1 MSEAND
7 GAIGGDMY
15 ETKTLN
21 AMKQKGFVTI
31 AIGKEHYFKMA
42 VNLLH
47 SYHYHTPPKNRFPFA
62 IISNVE
68 NEYTVEFDDV
78 IVVPDLEASY
88 MSKITMLSIPLYE
101 QNVFID
107 ADCLAYGNL
116 NELFEIG
123 FGPQQTGMLGC
134 GRVIEW
140 QHNGN
145 ADEVDGWYSSENL
158 GKYRDVVK
166 YGVNMHGGVL
176 FFRADDTTRHIYNT
190 CLDIVQNY
198 EDYHFRM
205 FTKPADEPI
214 MALALAVHGQHPIDS
229 GGFDTGRILG
239 FLPVLRKV
247 SVNICKGECSYYYIY
262 SGGPKKRVKN
272 TLLMHWQNCNT
283 TRALYRREL
292 KRLEHGRRLTDDV
305 EYFFRKIGEALVDY
319 RCTFNTFLYELLH

>member
-1 MSEAND
+1 
-7 GAIGGDMY
+7 
-15 ETKTLN
+15 
-21 AMKQKGFVTI
+21 MKQKGFVTI
-31 AIGKEHYFKMA
+31 AIGREHYFKIA

-47 SYHYHTPPKNRFPFA
+47 SYHYHTPKEDWLPFA

-68 NEYTVEFDDV
+68 NEYTEEFDDV

-88 MSKITMLSIPLYE
+88 MSKITMLSIPPYE
-101 QNVFID
+101 QNIFID

-123 FGPQQTGMLGC
+123 FGPQQTGILGS

-140 QHNGN
+140 KHTSSEYG
-145 ADEVDGWYSSENL
+145 EEEGWYSLKNL
-158 GKYRDVVK
+158 GKYRDVVR

-190 CLDIVQNY
+190 CLDIAQNY

-205 FTKPADEPI
+205 FAKPADEPI
-214 MALALAVHGQHPIDS
+214 MALALAVHDQRPIDS

-239 FLPVLRKV
+239 FLPALRKMR
-247 SVNICKGECSYYYIY
+247 VNICRGECSYYYIY

-272 TLLMHWQNCNT
+272 TLLIHWQNVNT
-283 TRALYRREL
+283 WRPLYRREVERMEQGDTVIV
-292 KRLEHGRRLTDDV
+292 RLRYVMRSIGFMLMDCKHKLASAVWSMIHPIVTN
-305 EYFFRKIGEALVDY
+305 RK
-319 RCTFNTFLYELLH
+319 